1 MDQNG
6 KTLLPEDMSRKRS
19 ILAFAIAIIC
29 VFGVVCVYLNQLS
42 NTVNT
47 NLMLQVHEISDHDVE
62 SIVATIDDSYARLD
76 SVADRIEAFGVT
88 TIDGLQRQLAI
99 EGDSSKLFDALYLL
113 DENGM
118 LYGNTDKVLA
128 ADMHAYDELMANG
141 CEHFVRLYDPDGGDL
156 DTTRE
161 SLIFGIRLNDV
172 RIADHNFVALIG
184 RGDVSSIRDQ
194 LLIESFNGQGVS
206 SVVNAEGYYVVRA
219 SSATDLAEHEN
230 FYDMLE
236 AGYLEGGTTIEQV
249 RENLSKGESFVVD
262 CVTDSGQQL
271 ILSFAPIEG
280 TNLSFIMAVPRQVFD
295 DRFSSFISMTAGMLI
310 GVVIVIVIML
320 ALLIGFIK
328 RTVSANARAATR
340 TEFLQTMS
348 HEIRTPLNGIIGLNY
363 LMESHLDDREAM
375 EGYVKKLGKAAK
387 YLLGLINDILD
398 VSKLQAGKVELE
410 ERSFD
415 LKAVIDTV
423 CEMQR
428 EPMAAG
434 DIRFILRADHLP
446 YPYLIGDEIR
456 ISQVLMNI
464 LSNAVKFTPKQGT
477 ITLQASQRPAVTP
490 GHAVTSI
497 SITDT
502 GCGMTPEFQE
512 KIFDVFTQERNAISD
527 SQKGTGLGMSIS
539 YLLVEQMGG
548 HLSVE
553 SAVGKGSTVTMVL
566 TTPVDSERR
575 KQMAAAEMQKKLEA
589 ATEVADTSDDTPLKV
604 LVAEDNALNADIIS
618 AILEEE
624 GCEIVLAENGREA
637 VNAFLASDIGEFDV
651 ILMDAQM
658 PVLDGYE
665 ATEEIR
671 RCGRSDA
678 TTVKIYACT
687 ASTLAEDRARAE
699 EAGMDDFLTKPLN
712 MPIVLEK
719 LGLADRGSKNTR

>member
-1 MDQNG
+1 MDQAE
-6 KTLLPEDMSRKRS
+6 KTHLPEDLSRKRY
-19 ILAFAIAIIC
+19 ILAFAIALIC
-29 VFGVVCVYLNQLS
+29 VFAVVCVYLDQLS

-62 SIVATIDDSYARLD
+62 SIVATIDDSYSRLD
-76 SVADRIEAFGVT
+76 SIAERIEAYGVT
-88 TIDGLQRQLAI
+88 DTQQLQEQLDLEAA
-99 EGDSSKLFDALYLL
+99 SSKLFNALFLL
-113 DENGM
+113 DTDGT
-118 LYGNTDKVLA
+118 LYGSTTLLLS
-128 ADMHAYDELMANG
+128 ADEHAYDEMMSDG
-141 CEHFVRLYDPDGGDL
+141 RQHFVKLYDSSNGSL
-156 DTTRE
+156 ESTRE
-161 SLIFGIRLNDV
+161 SLIYGIRVNDLE
-172 RIADHNFVALIG
+172 IAGHTFVALIG
-184 RGDVSSIRDQ
+184 RGDLSNIRDQ

-206 SVVNAEGYYVVRA
+206 SVVDAEGYYIVRA
-219 SSATDLAEHEN
+219 SSSTDFTEYDN

-236 AGYLEGGTTIEQV
+236 AGYLEDGATIEQV
-249 RENLSKGESFVVD
+249 RENLSRGESFAVD
-262 CVTDSGQQL
+262 CVTASGRQM
-271 ILSFAPIEG
+271 IFSFAPIEG
-280 TNLSFIMAVPRQVFD
+280 TNWSFIMAVPRQVFD
-295 DRFSSFISMTAGMLI
+295 DRFSSFISMTVAMLI
-310 GVVIVIVIML
+310 GVAVVIVVML
-320 ALLIGFIK
+320 ALLFRFIK
-328 RTVSANARAATR
+328 RTVSANAQAATR

-434 DIRFILRADHLP
+434 DIRFVLHADHLP

-456 ISQVLMNI
+456 ISQVLVNI
-464 LSNAVKFTPKQGT
+464 LSNAVKFTPKQGA
-477 ITLQASQRPAVTP
+477 ITLNASQRPAVTP
-490 GHAVTSI
+490 RHAVTSI
-497 SITDT
+497 SISDT

-553 SAVGKGSTVTMVL
+553 SQVGKGSTFTMVL

-575 KQMAAAEMQKKLEA
+575 KQVAAAEMQKKLEA
-589 ATEVADTSDDTPLKV
+589 VAVTEDVPDDAPLKI

-637 VNAFLASDIGEFDV
+637 VNAFLASEIGEFDV

-687 ASTLAEDRARAE
+687 ASTLAEDRARAK

-712 MPIVLEK
+712 MPVVLEK
-719 LGLADRGSKNTR
+719 LGLADRRSEGSK